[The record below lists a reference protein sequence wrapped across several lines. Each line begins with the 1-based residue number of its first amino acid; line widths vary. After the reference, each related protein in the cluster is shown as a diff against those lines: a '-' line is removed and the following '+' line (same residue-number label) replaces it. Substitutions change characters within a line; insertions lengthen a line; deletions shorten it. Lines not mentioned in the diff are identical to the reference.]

1 MRIGIDAHMLG
12 DHSGGNESLYSNLLR
27 NMVIENEDT
36 VFLFVK
42 PEVDVTAYGKDFQIV
57 RFEEAN
63 AFKRYFFE
71 LPRLCRKY
79 QLDIL
84 HTQYFIPFNRPCPV
98 VCSIHDICFEH
109 YRDIFTKKEYLR
121 QKLLIPYSARHSKR
135 IIVCSEY
142 SKLDISKRYHIPE
155 DKIDVAYC
163 AVNKDYRK
171 LSAVEI
177 DSTNLRRKFGI
188 KKDYILS
195 VGNLQPR
202 KNLVRL
208 IRAYQNLKETDEIE
222 EQLVIV
228 GKKAWMFNDILKEA
242 LNNSADIIFTDY
254 VSENDLI
261 RLYNDAEIFVYPSF
275 FEGFGMPPLEAIACG
290 TPVAVSDRTSLP
302 EAVGEAGIYFNPFS
316 VDEISESIKRLIE
329 DRTLRESLIE
339 HGYEQVRK
347 FDWRK
352 SAMIVM
358 NAYKQIM

>member
-12 DHSGGNESLYSNLLR
+12 DHSGGNESLYSNLLK
-27 NMVIENEDT
+27 NIEVEDGDT
-36 VFLFVK
+36 IYLFVK
-42 PEVDVTAYGKDFQIV
+42 KNVDVSIYSKNFQIV
-57 RFEEAN
+57 RFETDSP
-63 AFKRYFFE
+63 FKRNFIE
-71 LPRLCRKY
+71 LPKLCKKY
-79 QLDIL
+79 HLDLL
-84 HTQYFIPFNRPCPV
+84 HTQYFIPFIRPCPV

-109 YRDIFTKKEYLR
+109 YRDIFTMKEYIR
-121 QKLLIPYSARHSKR
+121 QKLLIPYSAKHSKN

-142 SKLDISKRYHIPE
+142 SKKDISKRYHVPE
-155 DKIDVAYC
+155 ERIAVAYC

-171 LSAVEI
+171 LSEDEV
-177 DSTNLRRKFGI
+177 DSNNLRKHFGI
-188 KKDYILS
+188 KKDFILS

-208 IRAYQNLKETDEIE
+208 IKAYQILKKNEEID

-242 LNNSADIIFTDY
+242 LNNSTDIIFTDY
-254 VSENDLI
+254 VSESDLI
-261 RLYNDAEIFVYPSF
+261 RLYNDAKIFVYPSF

-290 TPVAVSDRTSLP
+290 TPVAVSDKTSLP
-302 EAVGEAGIYFNPFS
+302 EVVGEAGVYFNPFS

-329 DRTLRESLIE
+329 DKSLRQRLIAL
-339 HGYEQVRK
+339 GYKQVKK

-358 NAYKQIM
+358 KVYKQSI